1 MGERGKSWHFWHRT
15 RGKATAV
22 LRQWRGNFFPVVRED
37 FSSGAAVFWQW
48 WEFCL
53 VGARQIGPIHV
64 GQFLGRGVE
73 VWTEIWYNMRRS
85 DMSGRIFHDKF

>member
-1 MGERGKSWHFWHRT
+1 MGERGKSWHFRYRT

-37 FSSGAAVFWQW
+37 FSSGAANFFQW

-53 VGARQIGPIHV
+53 VSLAADWTDS
-64 GQFLGRGVE
+64 RG
-73 VWTEIWYNMRRS
+73 T
-85 DMSGRIFHDKF
+85 IFGKGG